1 MNIDSNHLN
10 SINSD
15 TFLTESQE
23 SLFDSQFYL
32 NEPIFPLLL
41 EISRNS
47 GENLQNNQGD
57 ASSSNKRK
65 FLVEKKDEKKAINKK
80 RGRAGKKKNKTK
92 VHDNKQVDNLITKIQ
107 TNFFSFV
114 INFCNDAYR
123 GENKYSKDFFKQI
136 SYKNKINVKY
146 SYTSNLKNLAIKD
159 LLKMDISKKNKKS
172 KISYN
177 RDLLEKIE
185 NSSPSL
191 NELFKMNYLELFNL
205 YYNKGNP
212 LNEIVYKN
220 KIIKLSRKTK
230 SKSFYNLIENPRN
243 QNSKKYLIDIAEKEY
258 INKAKA

>member
-80 RGRAGKKKNKTK
+80 RGRA
-92 VHDNKQVDNLITKIQ
+92 
-107 TNFFSFV
+107 
-114 INFCNDAYR
+114 
-123 GENKYSKDFFKQI
+123 
-136 SYKNKINVKY
+136 
-146 SYTSNLKNLAIKD
+146 
-159 LLKMDISKKNKKS
+159 
-172 KISYN
+172 
-177 RDLLEKIE
+177 
-185 NSSPSL
+185 
-191 NELFKMNYLELFNL
+191 
-205 YYNKGNP
+205 
-212 LNEIVYKN
+212 
-220 KIIKLSRKTK
+220 
-230 SKSFYNLIENPRN
+230 
-243 QNSKKYLIDIAEKEY
+243 
-258 INKAKA
+258 